1 MGARRMQVF
10 IRRFGGIIMAVGGL
24 VLLVKV
30 LPLYLWPVALGFIL
44 IWAGWQLYIVD
55 RYYW

>member
-10 IRRFGGIIMAVGGL
+10 VRKCGGVILTVGGL
-24 VLLVKV
+24 ALLVKV
-30 LPLYLWPVALGFIL
+30 LPLYLWPVALGIIF